1 MHSAVMKLSA
11 GDLQTYAQSMI
22 DLLSDPGV
30 VCFTT
35 AQDAV
40 TEIQSVCMTILIK
53 SNYVVL
59 AANLSSIRICYASR
73 LDEEVYTALNNQL
86 FIMWVSSPEL
96 TRNASSVCRNYNVY
110 SILQ

>member
-30 VCFTT
+30 ACFTT

-40 TEIQSVCMTILIK
+40 TEIQSVCMTINLIK
-53 SNYVVL
+53 SNYVVV
-59 AANLSSIRICYASR
+59 AATLSLIRICYASR
-73 LDEEVYTALNNQL
+73 LDEEVYTALNNRL
-86 FIMWVSSPEL
+86 FIMWVSSPD
-96 TRNASSVCRNYNVY
+96 THMKC
-110 SILQ
+110 

>member
-30 VCFTT
+30 ACFTT

-40 TEIQSVCMTILIK
+40 TEIQSVCMTNYLSK
-53 SNYVVL
+53 SNYVVV
-59 AANLSSIRICYASR
+59 AANL
-73 LDEEVYTALNNQL
+73 
-86 FIMWVSSPEL
+86 
-96 TRNASSVCRNYNVY
+96 
-110 SILQ
+110 

>member
-30 VCFTT
+30 AQFTR

-40 TEIQSVCMTILIK
+40 KEIQSVCMTANLNKI
-53 SNYVVL
+53 NYVVL
-59 AANLSSIRICYASR
+59 AANI
-73 LDEEVYTALNNQL
+73 
-86 FIMWVSSPEL
+86 
-96 TRNASSVCRNYNVY
+96 
-110 SILQ
+110 

>member
-30 VCFTT
+30 ACFTT

-40 TEIQSVCMTILIK
+40 KEIQSVCMTT
-53 SNYVVL
+53 
-59 AANLSSIRICYASR
+59 NLS
-73 LDEEVYTALNNQL
+73 
-86 FIMWVSSPEL
+86 
-96 TRNASSVCRNYNVY
+96 
-110 SILQ
+110 

>member
-30 VCFTT
+30 AKFTT

-40 TEIQSVCMTILIK
+40 TEIQSVCMTNYLNK
-53 SNYVVL
+53 SNYVVE
-59 AANLSSIRICYASR
+59 AANLSLTRIFYAST
-73 LDEEVYTALNNQL
+73 LDEEVYSALNINQM
-86 FIMWVSSPEL
+86 FIMWVSTPD
-96 TRNASSVCRNYNVY
+96 TPAKC
-110 SILQ
+110 

>member
-30 VCFTT
+30 ACFTT

-40 TEIQSVCMTILIK
+40 TEIQSVCMTINLIK
-53 SNYVVL
+53 SNYVVV
-59 AANLSSIRICYASR
+59 AANLSLIRICYASR
-73 LDEEVYTALNNQL
+73 LDEEVYTALNNRL
-86 FIMWVSSPEL
+86 FIMWVSSPD
-96 TRNASSVCRNYNVY
+96 THMKC
-110 SILQ
+110 

>member
-1 MHSAVMKLSA
+1 MVRNSIMHTSDMILSA

-40 TEIQSVCMTILIK
+40 TEIQTVCMT
-53 SNYVVL
+53 N
-59 AANLSSIRICYASR
+59 NLSKSDI
-73 LDEEVYTALNNQL
+73 
-86 FIMWVSSPEL
+86 
-96 TRNASSVCRNYNVY
+96 
-110 SILQ
+110 